1 MSAELTAVLTQVTRG
16 DQRAADLLLESVYA
30 ELRGMAGALLK
41 QEPSGHT
48 LQPTALVHEA
58 YLKLVDQSRADWKN
72 RAHFIA
78 VAAQA
83 MRRILIDHART
94 RKRAKRGSGGNRLTL
109 HSGLLGTDEP
119 LVDVLDLDEALNK
132 LEQINA
138 QSARV
143 VDLRYFGG
151 LTIEETAAVL
161 DASTST
167 VEREWRYARAWL
179 FRTLGGSRRAGTA
192 EEPPG
197 AK

>member
-1 MSAELTAVLTQVTRG
+1 MSTELAAGLTQITSG

-30 ELRGMAGALLK
+30 ELRGMAGGLLK

-58 YLKLVDQSRADWKN
+58 YLKLVDQSKADWRN

-83 MRRILIDHART
+83 MRRILIDHARG

-109 HSGLLGTDEP
+109 HSGLLGSDEP
-119 LVDVLDLDEALNK
+119 LVDVLDLDDALNK

-151 LTIEETAAVL
+151 LTIEEAAAVL
-161 DASTST
+161 DVSAST

-179 FRTLGGSRRAGTA
+179 FRALGEQPAPEDPPRAN
-192 EEPPG
+192 
-197 AK
+197 